1 MKKVFLRW
9 VLLAVSVFAASWVT
23 VALGL
28 GFRTNVDTSRLD
40 SVLLFLLGVALLSF
54 LNATLGRF
62 LKLIT
67 LPLSCITLGL
77 FSLVVNA
84 AVLMAAASLGMGF
97 RIEGEGSRAFLAALV
112 GSTLIAIINGVLGV
126 FLPDERP

>member
-77 FSLVVNA
+77 FTLVVNA
-84 AVLMAAASLGMGF
+84 AVLMAAAGLGMGF
-97 RIEGEGSRAFLAALV
+97 RIDGEGSRAFLAALV

-126 FLPDERP
+126 FLPDEKP

>member
-97 RIEGEGSRAFLAALV
+97 RIEGEGSRAFLAASV